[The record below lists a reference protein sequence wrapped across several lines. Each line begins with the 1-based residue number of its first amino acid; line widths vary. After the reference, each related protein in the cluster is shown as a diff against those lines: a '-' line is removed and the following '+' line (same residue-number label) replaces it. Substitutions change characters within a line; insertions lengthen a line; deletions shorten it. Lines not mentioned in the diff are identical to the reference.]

1 MARRHGRRVGAAVP
15 AILSSL
21 AALASKP
28 GGERQLADA
37 VAKQSPSTPESL
49 ANTVGGSGQPASAG
63 ENLLSSLLGGSSFGS
78 LASVIGKFTG
88 LGEGAIRSIL
98 GMVTPVILGVLGREA
113 GAGASGL
120 KQLLTSQ
127 KDNFAAAMPAGLSNL
142 LQTGGLQDAN
152 GGCCIG
158 SEPCERNLSQ
168 RSRRRR
174 QSGRRREPDR
184 VRIVVELGL
193 LGLANSRTRWAGL
206 VFLGRRRHA
215 SAGGGDAVSRQ
226 RPSQPRQ
233 AGSSAPTCSHRSL
246 RPSPRST
253 APFAV

>member
-1 MARRHGRRVGAAVP
+1 MSKFLTPDLVAKIASASGISDGATAQKALGAAVP

-49 ANTVGGSGQPASAG
+49 ANMVGGSGQPASAG

-78 LASVIGKFTG
+78 LANVIGKFTG

-98 GMVTPVILGVLGREA
+98 GMLTPVILGVLGREA

-142 LQTGGLQDAN
+142 LQTGGLQDGMGA
-152 GGCCIG
+152 
-158 SEPCERNLSQ
+158 
-168 RSRRRR
+168 
-174 QSGRRREPDR
+174 
-184 VRIVVELGL
+184 
-193 LGLANSRTRWAGL
+193 A
-206 VFLGRRRHA
+206 A
-215 SAGGGDAVSRQ
+215 SAASRASATYRSAREGAGRVVDAVS
-226 RPSQPRQ
+226 PT
-233 AGSSAPTCSHRSL
+233 GSAS
-246 RPSPRST
+246 
-253 APFAV
+253 

>member
-1 MARRHGRRVGAAVP
+1 MYGNIVSAVSKSLTPDLVAKMASAAGVSDGATAQKAVGAAIP

-21 AALASKP
+21 AALVLKP

-37 VAKQSPSTPESL
+37 VAKQSPNTPESL

-88 LGEGAIRSIL
+88 LGEGAMRSIL
-98 GMVTPVILGVLGREA
+98 GMLTPVILGVLGREA

-142 LQTGGLQDAN
+142 LQAGGLQEGMRA
-152 GGCCIG
+152 
-158 SEPCERNLSQ
+158 
-168 RSRRRR
+168 
-174 QSGRRREPDR
+174 
-184 VRIVVELGL
+184 
-193 LGLANSRTRWAGL
+193 A
-206 VFLGRRRHA
+206 A
-215 SAGGGDAVSRQ
+215 SSPTAE
-226 RPSQPRQ
+226 
-233 AGSSAPTCSHRSL
+233 SA
-246 RPSPRST
+246 
-253 APFAV
+253 A